1 MLEARVAPETEVVEG
16 DLLRP
21 ATIRAALEGVDTVV
35 YLVHSMSSSRQF
47 DEADRDAARAAV
59 TKACAASRSASSNC
73 RLELVE
79 CTR

>member
-1 MLEARVAPETEVVEG
+1 MLLTGASGYVGGRLLRALEARGDRVRYLSRRPDVLEARVAPETEVVEG

-35 YLVHSMSSSRQF
+35 YP
-47 DEADRDAARAAV
+47 
-59 TKACAASRSASSNC
+59 
-73 RLELVE
+73 